1 MSIKVEQYGPIVQT
15 TYWFAKDVGFVKQ
28 SANILGATILMEL
41 QRFEAKNA
49 FPGP

>member
-1 MSIKVEQYGPIVQT
+1 MAQT

-41 QRFEAKNA
+41 ERVEGKNA